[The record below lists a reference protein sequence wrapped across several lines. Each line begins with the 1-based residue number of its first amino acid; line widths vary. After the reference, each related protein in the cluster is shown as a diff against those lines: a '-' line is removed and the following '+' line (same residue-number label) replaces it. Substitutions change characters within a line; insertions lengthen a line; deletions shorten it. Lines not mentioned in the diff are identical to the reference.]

1 MAAGSPI
8 NRNAAIH
15 AESVRWAV
23 EEALPTAGAVLG
35 KVNKGE
41 VEVFIGSNVCLSFCV
56 ICRFMSFSWPVSGHR
71 QSISVAEGVV
81 GDLLHGD
88 IFVRSSGIFQER

>member
-23 EEALPTAGAVLG
+23 EEALPTANAVLG
-35 KVNKGE
+35 KVNNGE
-41 VEVFIGSNVCLSFCV
+41 LEVFIGSNVCLSFYV
-56 ICRFMSFSWPVSGHR
+56 ILVPGIGPQTVNRGGGRRCR
-71 QSISVAEGVV
+71 
-81 GDLLHGD
+81 
-88 IFVRSSGIFQER
+88 

>member
-8 NRNAAIH
+8 DPNAAIH
-15 AESVRWAV
+15 AASVRWAV

-41 VEVFIGSNVCLSFCV
+41 VEVFIGSNVCLSFYV
-56 ICRFMSFSWPVSGHR
+56 IL
-71 QSISVAEGVV
+71 VAGI
-81 GDLLHGD
+81 GPQTINRRGGR
-88 IFVRSSGIFQER
+88 RSYRNLQ

>member
-81 GDLLHGD
+81 GDLLHGN